1 MSSVSTPM
9 DWLSVLPM
17 ATPNKRLQ
25 PTLGN
30 PRAAEAQ
37 RWASE

>member
-1 MSSVSTPM
+1 MNVSGALFEGTSGM
-9 DWLSVLPM
+9 KS
-17 ATPNKRLQ
+17 NKRLQ

-37 RWASE
+37 R